1 MRVTTKMINNTM
13 MANIASNKSNL
24 DKLNNQYTTGNKIQ
38 KPSEDP
44 IIAVRTLKLRKT
56 MSEISQ
62 YTEKNIPDAMS
73 WMDVTTS
80 SLDSM
85 DSILTTIY
93 GYLNQGATDILSA
106 SERKTIAN
114 NLVELKNEI
123 YPQCQVVIGGA
134 VTTKDYADEINADGY
149 SADAQAAVVTVKG
162 LLDRMGKK

>member
-1 MRVTTKMINNTM
+1 MRVTTKMINNSM
-13 MANIASNKSNL
+13 MANITKNKDNL

-56 MSEISQ
+56 MSEIKQ

-80 SLDSM
+80 SLESM
-85 DSILTTIY
+85 NDIMTSIY

-106 SERKTIAN
+106 SERKTVAKK
-114 NLVELKNEI
+114 LKI
-123 YPQCQVVIGGA
+123 Y
-134 VTTKDYADEINADGY
+134 YY
-149 SADAQAAVVTVKG
+149 S
-162 LLDRMGKK
+162 